1 MQCFDDVL
9 EELGGFGRYQK
20 FVYFFLF
27 LPTIFSAMHKLAW
40 VFIGASPDHRCKL
53 PVETDQNELSGQ
65 YITDGKKDDGPKV
78 NMSITCMVLNLMSL
92 ISVWPTVGE
101 LFGI

>member
-1 MQCFDDVL
+1 MFDQTFDDVL

-53 PVETDQNELSGQ
+53 PIEEDSTEVKTEIKANFN
-65 YITDGKKDDGPKV
+65 YIDLGHTHALT
-78 NMSITCMVLNLMSL
+78 I
-92 ISVWPTVGE
+92 
-101 LFGI
+101 